1 MQQESTKTN
10 KTNPTKINNQSKEYA
25 MSAGHQNS
33 KMDLTK
39 NIKQTKKE
47 TAMKNTDENQSSNI
61 KEYISHEK
69 SKGMRVI
76 RGASKRRVDSL
87 GLDYGKILEGSERLE
102 KEITTYKQQIKDK
115 KIVIEPVEKGGEK
128 ITKYFTPV
136 EIDGLRG
143 ILAEKKVQLKIS
155 QKKLKSFGARF
166 SKASK
171 SYAASKKAQ
180 TTRFNIKASLNH
192 KAIKNSGTIWGISD
206 STFEKLI
213 ENNDPR
219 IDKIKELSSGH
230 VQKIN
235 SAWYGILKEELTG
248 IKVANENVVDLLKA
262 SPSVR
267 SKLAK
272 RVANRISR

>member
-1 MQQESTKTN
+1 MQQEPTKTN
-10 KTNPTKINNQSKEYA
+10 KTNPTNIINQSKEDA
-25 MSAGHQNS
+25 MSANQQNS
-33 KMDLTK
+33 KMNLTK
-39 NIKQTKKE
+39 NIKQPKKE
-47 TAMKNTDENQSSNI
+47 TVMKNTDENQSSKI
-61 KEYISHEK
+61 KEYISHEI

-76 RGASKRRVDSL
+76 RGASKRKVDSL
-87 GLDYGKILEGSERLE
+87 GSDYGKVLEENERLE
-102 KEITTYKQQIKDK
+102 EEIRTYKQQIKDK
-115 KIVIEPVEKGGEK
+115 KILIEPTEKGREK
-128 ITKYFTPV
+128 ITKYLTPV

-143 ILAEKKVQLKIS
+143 KLADKKAQLKIN
-155 QKKLKSFGARF
+155 QKKLKSFGTKF

-180 TTRFNIKASLNH
+180 TTRFNKKTSLNH
-192 KAIKNSGTIWGISD
+192 KAIKNSPTIWGISD
-206 STFEKLI
+206 STLEKLI

-219 IDKIKELSSGH
+219 IDKIKDLSSVH

-235 SAWYGILKEELTG
+235 SFWYGILKEELAG

-272 RVANRISR
+272 RVANRITE